1 MNEKNNRKGDF
12 RGGSTW
18 MRRAPSY
25 TKHPR
30 FFNAACL
37 DALLPFLHHSAT
49 HILPRPL
56 KPRIFAERHF
66 SLPGFPCSSLYLFA
80 SPAVTSPLINF

>member
-12 RGGSTW
+12 RGGSAW
-18 MRRAPSY
+18 MRRAPSFP
-25 TKHPR
+25 KHR
-30 FFNAACL
+30 RSSNEASL
-37 DALLPFLHHSAT
+37 DAHLSFLHHSAT

-80 SPAVTSPLINF
+80 SPAVTSPLIDF